1 MSNKNKESFLKLSEN
16 EIAESMLI
24 SNSDPISAKEKE
36 EFLRN
41 RLEIMNSR
49 TQDDLLRSNLLQ
61 FKYEVETYIELGKYD
76 PKYSFSNCLK
86 RYMQITSKT
95 NKDLTEELS
104 IHKTKLSRI
113 INDRDEANT
122 ALTYKLEK
130 HSSKLFP
137 AIFWW
142 KLITLKKED
151 EINTNKIDRK
161 KAASNVKSLVKL
173 KKMVYG

>member
-1 MSNKNKESFLKLSEN
+1 MSNKNNESNLKLTKN

-24 SNSDPISAKEKE
+24 SNSDPITAEEKE
-36 EFLRN
+36 EFLKK

-86 RYMQITSKT
+86 RYMKITAKT
-95 NKDLTEELS
+95 SKDLTEELS

-113 INDRDEANT
+113 INDRDEANAT
-122 ALTYKLEK
+122 LAYKLEK

-142 KLITLKKED
+142 KLVTLKKED
-151 EINTNKIDRK
+151 DIKTNKNDRK
-161 KAASNVKSLVKL
+161 KAASKVRSMLKL
-173 KKMVYG
+173 KKMV